1 MTIVQEHI
9 ADSFISLLRTHS
21 YSGITIQM
29 ICDNTPASR
38 NTFYYYF
45 ENKEKLVEWICFRDY
60 MKYCFPYF
68 QIKVDNIRTKSMF
81 SCILKNKT
89 FYTALSATD
98 GGHLLRDC
106 LIKVYSSGLSE
117 EKVNEYARPTQNS
130 QPKVG
135 FEFFSR
141 YLSAGTVAIIM
152 SWIESGMTISVDD
165 LVRDIALIFSKS
177 PDEIITN
184 YLF

>member
-1 MTIVQEHI
+1 M
-9 ADSFISLLRTHS
+9 ADSFIGLLKMYS
-21 YSGITIQM
+21 YSNITIQM

-45 ENKEKLVEWICFRDY
+45 GNKEKLVEWICFRDY

-68 QIKVDNIRTKSMF
+68 QIKTDNIRTKSLF
-81 SCILKNKT
+81 SCILKNKI
-89 FYTALSATD
+89 FYNAMSVVD

-106 LIKVYSSGLSE
+106 LIKIYSNGLSE
-117 EKVNEYARPTQNS
+117 EKVNEYAKPAQNS
-130 QPKVG
+130 QPKVD
-135 FEFFSR
+135 FRFFSR
-141 YLSAGTVAIIM
+141 YLSSGTVAIIM
-152 SWIESGMTISVDD
+152 FWIESGMTIPIDD

-177 PDEIITN
+177 PDDIITN